1 MTSPP
6 FCFGRGDCFCHCFSV
21 LCGSRGIARPREHS
35 QGRGDSRRPDR
46 FARRPCPATAHGA
59 SYEFFENVLPPLRY
73 VHADFKH
80 YIIAL
85 SAPHEPQKG
94 RMVSNGSG
102 INLRGNAGVN
112 WPEYACPVAF
122 SVGEVGKEEKFGFD
136 LPRLDGPRYA
146 QGYLPIVELNYRQ
159 GASTYSQQ
167 VFAPVE
173 SPLKES
179 VTIMA
184 HFMLRDGPP
193 GRVAASIA
201 AADLAVT
208 RDGHL
213 IRRADDGKALIWLD
227 DNWTWDEAGKRL
239 LADLV
244 PGRQVVLGVFSHAS
258 DKPPAEPLTADVYWQ
273 QQRKCAEVWSGL
285 IGKAAQ
291 FQVPEARVNNA
302 WRALLIGNCIAQ
314 FGERQFYSA
323 AAYYEQEHVI
333 GCGDPVRAQML
344 YNFQPERIKPLLR
357 SLLRCYAGPPVEDAA
372 EHLRLVNQYYRVTR
386 DAAFVRETVPQWGP
400 DVFNTWAKRDAAT
413 GLLPK
418 ERYNYDMAEL
428 SFTLHSCANY
438 WRQVRDLGKI
448 LEAIGPIASGNAT
461 VDGARLEKIA
471 ADLRPSILAAVEK
484 SEVRSAKPPFMP
496 LALLDATQKGFD
508 PLTATVP
515 GSYWTIIVPYVLVTD
530 LFAGTEREDWILD
543 YLHTHGGICMGM
555 MRFNRDTKDTSA
567 NGLSCSKGVDDG
579 FTTR

>member
-1 MTSPP
+1 MTFLRFVSAAAIAFAIVSPSFAAP
-6 FCFGRGDCFCHCFSV
+6 EASPGRGNTPKV
-21 LCGSRGIARPREHS
+21 EEILAARTDLL
-35 QGRGDSRRPDR
+35 GDL
-46 FARRPCPATAHGA
+46 ARQQRDGA
-59 SYEFFENVLPPLRY
+59 SYEFFENVLPPLRH

-136 LPRLDGPRYA
+136 LPRLDGPRDA

-273 QQRKCAEVWSGL
+273 QQRKCA
-285 IGKAAQ
+285 
-291 FQVPEARVNNA
+291 
-302 WRALLIGNCIAQ
+302 
-314 FGERQFYSA
+314 
-323 AAYYEQEHVI
+323 
-333 GCGDPVRAQML
+333 
-344 YNFQPERIKPLLR
+344 
-357 SLLRCYAGPPVEDAA
+357 
-372 EHLRLVNQYYRVTR
+372 
-386 DAAFVRETVPQWGP
+386 
-400 DVFNTWAKRDAAT
+400 
-413 GLLPK
+413 
-418 ERYNYDMAEL
+418 
-428 SFTLHSCANY
+428 
-438 WRQVRDLGKI
+438 
-448 LEAIGPIASGNAT
+448 
-461 VDGARLEKIA
+461 
-471 ADLRPSILAAVEK
+471 
-484 SEVRSAKPPFMP
+484 
-496 LALLDATQKGFD
+496 
-508 PLTATVP
+508 
-515 GSYWTIIVPYVLVTD
+515 
-530 LFAGTEREDWILD
+530 
-543 YLHTHGGICMGM
+543 
-555 MRFNRDTKDTSA
+555 
-567 NGLSCSKGVDDG
+567 
-579 FTTR
+579 